1 MLSIPVWLN
10 LSDRFEFMHSEN
22 EGSSQRQQVKGNW
35 RIHGIVVIWCLLAF
49 STEHWF
55 PGWSGA
61 IAVGGAVPALI
72 VYSTSKAWCE
82 VWYWVSIAVFAL
94 LQVPLM
100 IYVQPLIVRF
110 RFPFL
115 FLFAFADY
123 LAVMVIMQ
131 CVALV
136 FSKVYAR
143 SRS

>member
-1 MLSIPVWLN
+1 MTNMGHP
-10 LSDRFEFMHSEN
+10 R
-22 EGSSQRQQVKGNW
+22 SQRQPAKGNW
-35 RIHGIVVIWCLLAF
+35 PIHVVIVIWCLLAV
-49 STEHWF
+49 STDHWF
-55 PGWSGA
+55 AGWSGA

-82 VWYWVSIAVFAL
+82 VWYWVSIAVIAL

-100 IYVQPLIVRF
+100 IYVQPLIVRL

-115 FLFAFADY
+115 FVLAFADY
-123 LAVMVIMQ
+123 FAVVVIMQ

-143 SRS
+143 SRP